1 MMKKKP
7 SYMMPFGYIT
17 IIGSALVDYLIFNTS
32 FDFLTIIGMFL
43 TSCGLLVKL
52 IVP

>member
-17 IIGSALVDYLIFNTS
+17 IAGSALVDFLIFNVS
-32 FDFLTIIGMFL
+32 FSLLTIIGILL
-43 TSCGLLVKL
+43 TSCGLLIKL